1 MPWTDH
7 TCLRILTFYFE
18 SLRVPDEGHSRKA
31 SCILNLIST
40 FLLDLATSESG
51 RVLSKSHNLIAEN
64 NSGDQIKSTF
74 DMNKNRLT
82 RQYNIGAINV
92 TQKWY
97 NFADNPPQDSTSH
110 IYSTQYRPHVSNI
123 IYHIRDYFCS
133 CMECTYKQCGQQLN
147 GDLNIHMIIYL
158 IKCMF
163 CLSRYS

>member
-1 MPWTDH
+1 MFP
-7 TCLRILTFYFE
+7 
-18 SLRVPDEGHSRKA
+18 EGDSRKA

-92 TQKWY
+92 TQK
-97 NFADNPPQDSTSH
+97 
-110 IYSTQYRPHVSNI
+110 
-123 IYHIRDYFCS
+123 
-133 CMECTYKQCGQQLN
+133 
-147 GDLNIHMIIYL
+147 
-158 IKCMF
+158 
-163 CLSRYS
+163 